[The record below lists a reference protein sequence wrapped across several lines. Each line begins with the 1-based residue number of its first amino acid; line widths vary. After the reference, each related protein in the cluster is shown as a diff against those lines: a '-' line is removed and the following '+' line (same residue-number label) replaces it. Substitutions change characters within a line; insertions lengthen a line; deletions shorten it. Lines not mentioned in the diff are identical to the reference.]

1 METSTT
7 FVLGILSGSFFL
19 GMVYGVM
26 GIVKM
31 KKSQKQLQATVNSLE
46 KQNEEVHG
54 RIDSLLT
61 EMHHLD
67 NETCQRLNRRDD
79 IINQRID
86 EAMIKTS
93 RDNDEVLR
101 YVDSRIDKTIDVLQ
115 GNINSVYKETEKL
128 NS

>member
-1 METSTT
+1 METTTT

-46 KQNEEVHG
+46 KIIDEIHG
-54 RIDSLLT
+54 RIDFT
-61 EMHHLD
+61 QNQIHHLD

-86 EAMIKTS
+86 EVMIKTS
-93 RDNDEVLR
+93 RDNDEALR

>member
-1 METSTT
+1 METATT

-19 GMVYGVM
+19 WMVYGVM

-31 KKSQKQLQATVNSLE
+31 KKSQKELQATVNSLE
-46 KQNEEVHG
+46 KNNEGIHQL
-54 RIDSLLT
+54 ID
-61 EMHHLD
+61 ECIHQMHRQD

-86 EAMIKTS
+86 EVMIKTS
-93 RDNDEVLR
+93 RDNDEAFR
-101 YVDSRIDKTIDVLQ
+101 YVDKRIDKTIEVLQ